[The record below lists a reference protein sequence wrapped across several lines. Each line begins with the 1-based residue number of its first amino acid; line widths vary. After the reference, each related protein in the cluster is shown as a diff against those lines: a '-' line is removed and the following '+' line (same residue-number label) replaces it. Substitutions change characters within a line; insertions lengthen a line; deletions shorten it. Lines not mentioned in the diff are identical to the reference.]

1 MKTFHFY
8 LLLLSLA
15 LPFCGFAQT
24 VDTVQTDITQET
36 FWFADKVHLLK
47 GFIRVRDGATLFI
60 EPSTVIKG
68 DKASKGTLI
77 VTRGSKI
84 VADGT
89 PTAPIVFTS
98 NEPVPEAGDW
108 GGLILLGNAP
118 VNVLPELCFEP
129 YPDSLY
135 FYGGNDSNDDSGI
148 LRYVRVEYPGIAIQP
163 NNELNGITFGGI
175 GNHTIVDY
183 VQVLYSGDDS
193 FEWFGGTVNCKHLIS
208 QFCIDDDFDTDNG
221 YSGKVQFALAVR
233 DPQRADVSGSNGI
246 ESDNTSTGIGATPK
260 NRATFSN
267 VTVIGPSASAAVNG
281 NYRRG
286 MHLRR
291 NTEAGIFNSIILG
304 NWLDAGILI
313 DGDSCANHAAMGRL
327 EIKNTFVASF
337 LPLKTNVAQFNVA
350 GWFQTAGWGNRTF
363 SSSNAV
369 QLRDPFNLDSV
380 NALLLPTSPAIGAA
394 SFVAN
399 RLSDPFFEQVHYVGA
414 FDTVATSDWT
424 EDWALFMYMIAP
436 STSASPELSDA
447 QISSVQLVPMVASDH
462 TQLKINLKESLD
474 LTVSIYGMN
483 GEFKGTQINQR
494 AAAGE
499 HTFGMNVSDLAAG
512 IYFVQIQAGS
522 AVTMEKLIV
531 VR

>member
-60 EPSTVIKG
+60 EPGTVIKG

-77 VTRGSKI
+77 VMPGSKI

-89 PTAPIVFTS
+89 PAAPIVFTS

-108 GGLILLGNAP
+108 GGLTLLGNAP
-118 VNVLPELCFEP
+118 VNLPPEVCFLR
-129 YPDSLY
+129 YQDSLCRY
-135 FYGGNDSNDDSGI
+135 SGNDPNDDSGI
-148 LRYVRVEYPGIAIQP
+148 LRYVRVEYPGTVLP
-163 NNELNGITFGGI
+163 SNELNGITFAGI
-175 GNHTIVDY
+175 GNQTIVDY
-183 VQVLYSGDDS
+183 VQVLYSADDS
-193 FEWFGGTVNCKHLIS
+193 FEWLGGTVNCKHLIS
-208 QFCIDDDFDTDNG
+208 QFCTDDDFDTDNG

-233 DPQRADVSGSNGI
+233 DPQRADISGSNGM
-246 ESDNTSTGIGATPK
+246 ESDNNATGIGSVPK

-267 VTVIGPSASAAVNG
+267 VTLIGPSASAAING

-313 DGDSCANHAAMGRL
+313 DGDSCAKSAETGRL
-327 EIKNTFVASF
+327 EVKNTFVASF
-337 LPLKTNVAQFNVA
+337 LPIKTNVAWFNINS
-350 GWFQTAGWGNRTF
+350 WFQTAGWGNRTF
-363 SSSNAV
+363 PSSNAV

-394 SFVAN
+394 SFVAT

-436 STSASPELSDA
+436 GTSASPDPSDA

-474 LTVSIYGMN
+474 LVVSIYGIG
-483 GEFKGTQINQR
+483 GEFKGTPVSQR

-499 HTFGMNVSDLAAG
+499 HSFGIDLNHLAAG

-522 AVTMEKLIV
+522 AVKAEKLIV